1 MISNKDYK
9 RLCEI
14 DDKMLS
20 DVLVTNEELKERVRI
35 LEDIK
40 FEGERDIW
48 KMEGV
53 IL

>member
-14 DDKMLS
+14 DDKMLN
-20 DVLVTNEELKERVRI
+20 DNPVTREELEERTRI
-35 LEDIK
+35 LKEIE
-40 FEGERDIW
+40 FEAERDMW